1 MVDIFQEKYFAWQT
15 LWTPLTPWP
24 TPSSRLKHIGRP
36 HCYPQHDRHQ
46 HQYCHHCHMNS
57 LSTFS
62 TSSTMHFSVSSRLEN
77 CHFYVSEI
85 STILLTKNLYI
96 VYLFKTISQN
106 LHWWFLQIRDN
117 YISSL
122 HDHFAIIAM
131 IMKMI
136 MGRRSPL
143 ERIDHLQARANS
155 IQRGE
160 EANRVILNIFFWGK
174 NHHHDYFCMK
184 IENIPHSLSLLI
196 KGNMHWSIWSSF

>member
-1 MVDIFQEKYFAWQT
+1 MVDIFQEKYFAWRT

-57 LSTFS
+57 LST
-62 TSSTMHFSVSSRLEN
+62 SSPMHFSVSSRLEN

-117 YISSL
+117 YQVLMITLPSSPWSW
-122 HDHFAIIAM
+122 
-131 IMKMI
+131 KW
-136 MGRRSPL
+136 SW
-143 ERIDHLQARANS
+143 E
-155 IQRGE
+155 GE
-160 EANRVILNIFFWGK
+160 A
-174 NHHHDYFCMK
+174 
-184 IENIPHSLSLLI
+184 
-196 KGNMHWSIWSSF
+196 HWSELITCRLVPIAFSGARRPTG